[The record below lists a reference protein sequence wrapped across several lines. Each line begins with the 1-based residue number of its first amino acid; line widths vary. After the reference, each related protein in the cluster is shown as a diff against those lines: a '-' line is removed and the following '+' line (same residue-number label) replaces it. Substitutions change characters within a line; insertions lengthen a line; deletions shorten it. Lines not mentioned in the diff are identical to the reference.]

1 MAFLVV
7 FFFIILLFCGTCI
20 SGHSPWAIVGDRRF
34 DWMKSPGYKFISHAR
49 YICADVRLNSIQ
61 F

>member
-20 SGHSPWAIVGDRRF
+20 SGHSTWAIVGDRGRSWAIVGSTVLAF
-34 DWMKSPGYKFISHAR
+34 YS
-49 YICADVRLNSIQ
+49 
-61 F
+61 

>member
-20 SGHSPWAIVGDRRF
+20 SGHSTWAIVGDRGRSWAIVGDRGRSWAIVGSTVLVF
-34 DWMKSPGYKFISHAR
+34 YS
-49 YICADVRLNSIQ
+49 
-61 F
+61 

>member
-20 SGHSPWAIVGDRRF
+20 SGHSPWAIVGDRGRSWAIVGSTVF
-34 DWMKSPGYKFISHAR
+34 VFY
-49 YICADVRLNSIQ
+49 C
-61 F
+61 